1 MIPILYDKNETA
13 FVSNG
18 LGRLQ
23 DTISCVVTEERN
35 GLYECDFEYPVGGAH
50 YDQIQVGRIIG
61 VTHDETGDVQPF
73 DIVSYSRP
81 IDGIVSFH
89 AVHISYRQSYITV
102 TGSNIQSLAD
112 AFTLFGS
119 GVPSNPFSYSTDK
132 TNIGFLACADG
143 IPRSVRE
150 MLGGI
155 EGSVLDAYGGEYEWN
170 KWQVI
175 LHSARGQLRSF
186 SIRYGVNMT
195 DYTDETNI
203 EGSYSSCVPYWTD
216 GENKVIGDR
225 QVSGNATL
233 TGRGECVPLDVSD
246 KFESQPSK
254 ADVESAGVSYMNANN
269 TFRPSQTLHVEFVRI
284 QDAENLAYKN
294 LLQCSLCDTINVYF
308 PDYNASGQYKI
319 VKTEW
324 DVLQGKYQSMELGD
338 LSVSLAEALGISN
351 TLDKSGS
358 ASPPAPTYADVVVD
372 EGTANSWRFRKWENG
387 TAECWRDYTASM
399 AINTSAAAY
408 GGYRSGQLSIPTF
421 PSGLFNAAPLVFA
434 QMGTGSQGAWV
445 NNVQAQSAT
454 GGYFYL
460 SAGASIAAGNRTVH
474 FHAIG
479 TWK

>member
-23 DTISCVVTEERN
+23 DTVSCVVTEERN
-35 GLYECDFEYPVGGAH
+35 GLYECDFEYPIGGKN

-112 AFTLFGS
+112 AFTLFGT

-225 QVSGNATL
+225 QVSGNATI

-351 TLDKSGS
+351 TLERSGSGGGGGGGGPNLEIKEVTATGTTSAYGALGISSYVPSTATILSVACSSSNYLCHPFLYKSG
-358 ASPPAPTYADVVVD
+358 ATWQWYAKVVNWQSN
-372 EGTANSWRFRKWENG
+372 ANV
-387 TAECWRDYTASM
+387 T
-399 AINTSAAAY
+399 NTNV
-408 GGYRSGQLSIPTF
+408 T
-421 PSGLFNAAPLVFA
+421 LVIRYIHEV
-434 QMGTGSQGAWV
+434 T
-445 NNVQAQSAT
+445 T
-454 GGYFYL
+454 
-460 SAGASIAAGNRTVH
+460 
-474 FHAIG
+474 
-479 TWK
+479 